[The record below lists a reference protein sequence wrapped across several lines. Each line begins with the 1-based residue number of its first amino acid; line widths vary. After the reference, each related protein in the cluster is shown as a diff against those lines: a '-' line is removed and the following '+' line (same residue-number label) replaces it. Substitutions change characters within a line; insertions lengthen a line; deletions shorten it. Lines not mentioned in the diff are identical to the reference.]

1 MTQTPILIL
10 AFAITLSWAMA
21 VLLVGW
27 WLMRRVSRK
36 TEIETRV

>member
-10 AFAITLSWAMA
+10 AFAITLCWAVA

-27 WLMRRVSRK
+27 WLMPRVSRE
-36 TEIETRV
+36 TEIETRT